1 VWCISASGRG
11 IATLLSLSKS
21 SNLTLDLKVPFKGGE
36 RHMRRI
42 SYLLF
47 MAFILMG
54 TAATIQAQDPQVD
67 PDDSAEHGVARISVI
82 NGDVSVQRG
91 DSGEQTAAAVNA
103 PLVAGD
109 IVSTAPGSRVEI
121 QFDSANMLRLAPD
134 SEVRIN
140 ELTAKRYQLQVARGT
155 VILSVVRDSRA
166 QVEVSTPSIS
176 VRPVQRGAYR
186 IAVFE
191 DGRSEITPRA
201 GEAEVYGPRGV
212 ETLRPGNTMTVRGD
226 PSNPEFNVVGAVAQ
240 DDFDRWN
247 AERDQNL
254 MRSTS
259 YRHVNPEIQGAD
271 DLDAHG
277 QWVSDPQYGEVW
289 HPAVGPDWAPYRY
302 GRWVWEDWYGWTWV
316 SYDPWGWA
324 PFHYGRWFW
333 GAGNGWCWYPGAIYA
348 RPYWSPALVAF
359 FGFGGFHAGIGFGGP
374 GFGWVA
380 LAPFERFHP
389 WYGRGYYGGFRDRNV
404 MVNNINVVNNMNIIN
419 NYRNA
424 RVTNGVTAV
433 NANDFSRGRMTPV
446 QVNRTQLQQAS
457 LVRGQVPIAPS
468 SSSLRFS
475 DRPVT
480 SPVRTGAFNNSRF
493 NSPASANR
501 VPFSQ
506 QQQSLAQINRQ
517 QGSMVIGNSNRAAVA
532 TPNVPRSN
540 VMSQPAA
547 HAAVAPRSP
556 ATASPDGWRRFGNSP
571 QAGSA
576 PQAPRAGAEA
586 SGSGW
591 SRFGNPAT
599 PRANSGAASGNGS
612 WRTFGDRPATAAP
625 PAPQRYQG
633 TPSDGW
639 RRFQPN
645 TEPAPRYSNPGNS
658 GSSRSLQIAP
668 PIVRERSMPSYRSA
682 PPPSYGGGYSGG
694 RSAPAPSYS
703 GGGRS
708 APAHQSAPSGG
719 GGGHSGGGGGGG
731 HSSGSGGGG
740 HSSSGGGHN
749 SHR

>member
-1 VWCISASGRG
+1 
-11 IATLLSLSKS
+11 
-21 SNLTLDLKVPFKGGE
+21 
-36 RHMRRI
+36 
-42 SYLLF
+42 
-47 MAFILMG
+47 MALILAG
-54 TAATIQAQDPQVD
+54 TVTTIQAQDPQVD
-67 PDDSAEHGVARISVI
+67 PNDAAEHGVARISVI
-82 NGDVSVQRG
+82 NGDVSIERG

-121 QFDSANMLRLAPD
+121 QFDAANMLRLAPD
-134 SEVRIN
+134 SEVRIG
-140 ELTAKRYQLQVARGT
+140 ELTAKRYQLEVGRGT
-155 VILSVVRDSRA
+155 AILSVVRDSHA

-212 ETLRPGNTMTVRGD
+212 ETLRVGNTMTVRGD
-226 PSNPEFNVVGAVAQ
+226 PSDPEFQVAGAITQ

-259 YRHVNPEIQGAD
+259 YRHVNPEMQGAD

-277 QWVSDPQYGEVW
+277 QWVSDPQYGDVW
-289 HPAVGPDWAPYRY
+289 RPAVGPDWAPYRY

-324 PFHYGRWFW
+324 PFHYGRWFY
-333 GAGNGWCWYPGAIYA
+333 GAGYGWCWYPGPVYV

-389 WYGRGYYGGFRDRNV
+389 WYGRGFYGGFRDRNV
-404 MVNNINVVNNMNIIN
+404 MVNNINVVNNVNIVN

-433 NANDFSRGRMTPV
+433 NANDFARGRFTPMRV
-446 QVNRTQLQQAS
+446 TNTQLQQAS

-480 SPVRTGAFNNSRF
+480 SPVRAGAFNNSRF
-493 NSPASANR
+493 NAPASGNR

-517 QGSMVIGNSNRAAVA
+517 QGSVAIGNSGNVGR
-532 TPNVPRSN
+532 PNV
-540 VMSQPAA
+540 VSQPAA
-547 HAAVAPRSP
+547 HAAVAPRSQ
-556 ATASPDGWRRFGNSP
+556 ATASSPGWRRFGNL
-571 QAGSA
+571 
-576 PQAPRAGAEA
+576 PQAPT
-586 SGSGW
+586 STGSGW

-599 PRANSGAASGNGS
+599 PRTNSGTTAPSGG
-612 WRTFGDRPATAAP
+612 WRTYSDRPATAT
-625 PAPQRYQG
+625 PASPQRYQG

-639 RRFQPN
+639 RRFQPS
-645 TEPAPRYSNPGNS
+645 TQPAPRYSNPGS
-658 GSSRSLQIAP
+658 GGSSRSLQIAP
-668 PIVRERSMPSYRSA
+668 PIVRERSTPAY
-682 PPPSYGGGYSGG
+682 
-694 RSAPAPSYS
+694 RSAPAPSYG

-719 GGGHSGGGGGGG
+719 GGGHSSSSGGGGGG
-731 HSSGSGGGG
+731 HSSGSSS
-740 HSSSGGGHN
+740 HSSSGGGHSKN
-749 SHR
+749 H

>member
-1 VWCISASGRG
+1 
-11 IATLLSLSKS
+11 
-21 SNLTLDLKVPFKGGE
+21 
-36 RHMRRI
+36 MRRI
-42 SYLLF
+42 PYLLF
-47 MAFILMG
+47 IVFILRG
-54 TAATIQAQDPQVD
+54 AVATIQAQQDPQAD
-67 PDDSAEHGVARISVI
+67 PGDGAEHGVARISVI
-82 NGDVSVQRG
+82 NGDVSIQRG
-91 DSGEQTAAAVNA
+91 DSSEQTAAAVNA

-121 QFDSANMLRLAPD
+121 QFDAANMLRLAPD
-134 SEVRIN
+134 SEVRIG
-140 ELTAKRYQLQVARGT
+140 ELTAKRYQLEVGRGT
-155 VILSVVRDSRA
+155 AILSVVRDSHA

-212 ETLRPGNTMTVRGD
+212 ETLRVGNTMTVRGD
-226 PSNPEFNVVGAVAQ
+226 PSDPEFQVAGAIAQ

-247 AERDQNL
+247 ADRDQNL

-277 QWVSDPQYGEVW
+277 QWVSDPQYGDVW

-324 PFHYGRWFW
+324 PFHYGRWFY
-333 GAGNGWCWYPGAIYA
+333 GAGGWCWYPGPVYA

-359 FGFGGFHAGIGFGGP
+359 FGFGGFHVGIGFGGP
-374 GFGWVA
+374 GFGWVP
-380 LAPFERFHP
+380 LAPFEAFHP
-389 WYGRGYYGGFRDRNV
+389 WYGRGFYGGFRDRNV
-404 MVNNINVVNNMNIIN
+404 MVNHINVVNNVNIVN

-433 NANDFSRGRMTPV
+433 NTNDFARGRMTPM
-446 QVNRTQLQQAS
+446 QVSRTQLQQAS

-475 DRPVT
+475 ERPVT
-480 SPVRTGAFNNSRF
+480 SPVRASAFSNSRF
-493 NSPASANR
+493 NAPAASATNR
-501 VPFSQ
+501 VPFAQ
-506 QQQSLAQINRQ
+506 QQQSLAQMNRQ
-517 QGSMVIGNSNRAAVA
+517 QGSVAIGNSASVA
-532 TPNVPRSN
+532 RPNV
-540 VMSQPAA
+540 VSQPAA

-556 ATASPDGWRRFGNSP
+556 ATASSPGWRRFGNSP
-571 QAGSA
+571 QA
-576 PQAPRAGAEA
+576 PA
-586 SGSGW
+586 STGTGW

-599 PRANSGAASGNGS
+599 PRTNSGTTTPSGG
-612 WRTFGDRPATAAP
+612 WRTYSDRPATAT

-639 RRFQPN
+639 RRFQPS
-645 TEPAPRYSNPGNS
+645 TQSAPRYSNPGNS

-668 PIVRERSMPSYRSA
+668 PIVRERSTPSY
-682 PPPSYGGGYSGG
+682 

-703 GGGRS
+703 GGSRS
-708 APAHQSAPSGG
+708 APAHQSTPS
-719 GGGHSGGGGGGG
+719 SS
-731 HSSGSGGGG
+731 HSSGSGGSGGG
-740 HSSSGGGHN
+740 HSSSGSGSSHSSGGGGHTK
-749 SHR
+749 SR

>member
-1 VWCISASGRG
+1 
-11 IATLLSLSKS
+11 
-21 SNLTLDLKVPFKGGE
+21 
-36 RHMRRI
+36 
-42 SYLLF
+42 
-47 MAFILMG
+47 MAWILAG
-54 TAATIQAQDPQVD
+54 AAATIQAQEPQVD
-67 PDDSAEHGVARISVI
+67 PNDAAEHGVARISVI
-82 NGDVSVQRG
+82 NGDVTIERG

-109 IVSTAPGSRVEI
+109 MVSTAPGARVEI
-121 QFDSANMLRLAPD
+121 QFDAANMMRLAPD
-134 SEVRIN
+134 SEVRIS
-140 ELTAKRYQLQVARGT
+140 ELTAKRYQVQVARGT
-155 VILSVVRDSRA
+155 AILSVVRDSHA

-212 ETLRPGNTMTVRGD
+212 ETLRVGNTMMVRGD
-226 PSNPEFNVVGAVAQ
+226 PSDPEFQVAGAVAQ

-247 AERDQNL
+247 ADRDQNL

-277 QWVSDPQYGEVW
+277 QWVSDPQYGDVW

-333 GAGNGWCWYPGAIYA
+333 GAGYGWCWYPGPVYV

-359 FGFGGFHAGIGFGGP
+359 FGFGGFHVGIGFGGP
-374 GFGWVA
+374 GFGWVP
-380 LAPFERFHP
+380 LAPFEVFHP
-389 WYGRGYYGGFRDRNV
+389 WYGRGFYGGFRDRNV
-404 MVNNINVVNNMNIIN
+404 MVNHINIVNNVNIVN

-433 NANDFSRGRMTPV
+433 NANDFARGRMTPM

-457 LVRGQVPIAPS
+457 LVKGQVPIAPS

-475 DRPVT
+475 ERPVT
-480 SPVRTGAFNNSRF
+480 SPVRASAFSNSGF
-493 NSPASANR
+493 HAPASGNR
-501 VPFSQ
+501 VPFAQ

-517 QGSMVIGNSNRAAVA
+517 QGSVAIGNSNRAAIGA
-532 TPNVPRSN
+532 PNVARSI

-547 HAAVAPRSP
+547 HNAVVPRSP
-556 ATASPDGWRRFGNSP
+556 ATASTASSPGWRRFGNSP
-571 QAGSA
+571 QAGTGA
-576 PQAPRAGAEA
+576 QAPRSGAEA
-586 SGSGW
+586 SASGW

-599 PRANSGAASGNGS
+599 PRTNSAAPSASAG
-612 WRTFGDRPATAAP
+612 WRTYSDRPATAT
-625 PAPQRYQG
+625 PAPQRYQS

-639 RRFQPN
+639 RRFQPS
-645 TEPAPRYSNPGNS
+645 TQPAPRYSNPGYS

-668 PIVRERSMPSYRSA
+668 PIVRERSTPSYRSA
-682 PPPSYGGGYSGG
+682 PTPSYGGGYSGG

-703 GGGRS
+703 GGGRN

-719 GGGHSGGGGGGG
+719 SHSSSGGGGGGRSSGGSSG
-731 HSSGSGGGG
+731 HSSGGGG
-740 HSSSGGGHN
+740 HSKN
-749 SHR
+749 R

>member
-1 VWCISASGRG
+1 
-11 IATLLSLSKS
+11 
-21 SNLTLDLKVPFKGGE
+21 
-36 RHMRRI
+36 MRRTP
-42 SYLLF
+42 YLLF
-47 MAFILMG
+47 MALMLAG
-54 TAATIQAQDPQVD
+54 TVATIQAQDPQVD
-67 PDDSAEHGVARISVI
+67 PNDAAEHGVARISVI
-82 NGDVSVQRG
+82 NGDVTIERG

-109 IVSTAPGSRVEI
+109 MVSTAPGSRVEI
-121 QFDSANMLRLAPD
+121 QFDAANMLRLAPD
-134 SEVRIN
+134 SEVRIG
-140 ELTAKRYQLQVARGT
+140 ELTAKRYQLEVGRGT
-155 VILSVVRDSRA
+155 AILSVVRDSHA

-201 GEAEVYGPRGV
+201 GEVEVYGPRGV
-212 ETLRPGNTMTVRGD
+212 ETLRVGNTMTVRGD
-226 PSNPEFNVVGAVAQ
+226 PSDPEFQVAGAVAQ

-277 QWVSDPQYGEVW
+277 QWVSDPQYGDVW

-324 PFHYGRWFW
+324 PFHYGRWFY
-333 GAGNGWCWYPGAIYA
+333 GAGYGWCWYPGPVYA

-359 FGFGGFHAGIGFGGP
+359 FGFGGFHVGVGFGGP
-374 GFGWVA
+374 GFGWVP
-380 LAPFERFHP
+380 LAPFEVFHP
-389 WYGRGYYGGFRDRNV
+389 WYGRGFYGGFRDRNV
-404 MVNNINVVNNMNIIN
+404 MVNHINVVNNVNIVN

-433 NANDFSRGRMTPV
+433 NANDFARGRFTPMRV
-446 QVNRTQLQQAS
+446 TNTQLQQAS
-457 LVRGQVPIAPS
+457 LVKGQVPIAPS

-475 DRPVT
+475 ERPVT
-480 SPVRTGAFNNSRF
+480 SPVRASAFNNSRF
-493 NSPASANR
+493 NAPAASAANR
-501 VPFSQ
+501 VPFAQ

-517 QGSMVIGNSNRAAVA
+517 QGSVAIGNSSRTAVA
-532 TPNVPRSN
+532 APNVARSN
-540 VMSQPAA
+540 VMSQSPA
-547 HAAVAPRSP
+547 HAAITPRSP
-556 ATASPDGWRRFGNSP
+556 ATASSGGWRRFGNSP
-571 QAGSA
+571 QAGSGMQ
-576 PQAPRAGAEA
+576 PPRAGAEA
-586 SGSGW
+586 SASGW

-599 PRANSGAASGNGS
+599 PRTNSATASTSGG
-612 WRTFGDRPATAAP
+612 WRAVGDRPTTAT
-625 PAPQRYQG
+625 PASPQRYQG

-639 RRFQPN
+639 RRFQPS
-645 TEPAPRYSNPGNS
+645 TQSAPRYSNPGNS

-668 PIVRERSMPSYRSA
+668 PIVRERSTPSYRSA
-682 PPPSYGGGYSGG
+682 PAPSYGGGYSGGRSGPAPSYSGG

-708 APAHQSAPSGG
+708 APAHQSAPNGGGGGHSSGGG
-719 GGGHSGGGGGGG
+719 GGGHSGGSGGGG
-731 HSSGSGGGG
+731 HSSG
-740 HSSSGGGHN
+740 GGGHN